1 MVRKWYKMK
10 KFIIE
15 EKEFLDDGVPAQYI
29 ILKNNFKFNKYS
41 YDSTNI
47 EIRAGEL
54 KEIKLNSAYSIVEL
68 TNYFSRLGEKLY
80 KIFDKYDV
88 FLDEKEIKNIVITKL
103 DDKDFKDVVDSII
116 EFCEEY
122 GFPYSINYQKQ
133 YNYEISLGRNEKDI
147 KNYISGKLNIIDFIY
162 QMILLYIVIKQ
173 HKCIYNILGN
183 IGENE
188 NINKSIIEINNY
200 FDIFIKN
207 KEHITLEDI
216 YKNSDKMVF
225 IKKCIMYKVRQ
236 IIEKYNVNYSSIYY
250 DTKSN
255 EYKMYRNSETTVGI
269 AFYGMMLYAMSDK
282 CKTVLEC
289 KNPNCINYIDR
300 ENAESKS
307 QYCQNCNDNNTRNKL
322 KSQNWYNNK
331 KKEQRQ

>member
-29 ILKNNFKFNKYS
+29 ILKNNFKFNKYM

-47 EIRAGEL
+47 EIMAGEL
-54 KEIKLNSAYSIVEL
+54 KEIKSKCAYSIVDL
-68 TNYFSRLGEKLY
+68 TNYFSKLGERLY
-80 KIFDKYDV
+80 KIFNKYDL

-116 EFCEEY
+116 GFCEEY
-122 GFPYSINYQKQ
+122 GFPYNINYQEQ

-147 KNYISGKLNIIDFIY
+147 NKYISGKFNIIDFIY
-162 QMILLYIVIKQ
+162 QIILLYIVIKQ

-183 IGENE
+183 MGENE
-188 NINKSIIEINNY
+188 NINKSIIELNTY
-200 FDIFIKN
+200 FDKIIKN
-207 KEHITLEDI
+207 NGHIILEDI

-225 IKKCIMYKVRQ
+225 IKRCIMYKVRQ
-236 IIEKYNVNYSSIYY
+236 VIEKYNVNYSSIYY

-255 EYKMYRNSETTVGI
+255 EYKMYRNSETMVGI
-269 AFYGMMLYAMSDK
+269 ALYGMMLYAMSDN

-289 KNPNCINYIDR
+289 KNPNCINFIDR

-307 QYCQNCNDNNTRNKL
+307 QYCQNCKDNGIRNKS
-322 KSQNWYNNK
+322 KSQRWYYK
-331 KKEQRQ
+331 KKEQSQ

>member
-1 MVRKWYKMK
+1 MK

-54 KEIKLNSAYSIVEL
+54 KEIKSNCAYSIVEL

-80 KIFDKYDV
+80 KILDKYDV
-88 FLDEKEIKNIVITKL
+88 FLDEKEIKNIFITKL

-116 EFCEEY
+116 EFCEKY
-122 GFPYSINYQKQ
+122 GFPYNVDYKQQ
-133 YNYEISLGRNEKDI
+133 YNYEINIGRNKKDI
-147 KNYISGKLNIIDFIY
+147 KKYISEKFNIIDFIY

-183 IGENE
+183 TGENE
-188 NINKSIIEINNY
+188 NINRSIIELNNY
-200 FDIFIKN
+200 YDKIRKN
-207 KEHITLEDI
+207 NGHITLENI

-225 IKKCIMYKVRQ
+225 IKRCIMYKVRQ
-236 IIEKYNVNYSSIYY
+236 VIEKYNVNYSSIYY
-250 DTKSN
+250 NTKLN
-255 EYKMYRNSETTVGI
+255 EYKMYRNSETMVGI
-269 AFYGMMLYAMSDK
+269 ALYGMMLYAMSDN

-307 QYCQNCNDNNTRNKL
+307 QYCQNCNDNDIRNKL
-322 KSQNWYNNK
+322 KSKKWYDNK
-331 KKEQRQ
+331 KKEQSQ